1 MDDPGHYCK
10 MATALAK
17 TIDVQKEIDKLFPK
31 AENKV
36 IGF

>member
-17 TIDVQKEIDKLFPK
+17 TIDVQKEIDMLFPM
-31 AENKV
+31 AESKV